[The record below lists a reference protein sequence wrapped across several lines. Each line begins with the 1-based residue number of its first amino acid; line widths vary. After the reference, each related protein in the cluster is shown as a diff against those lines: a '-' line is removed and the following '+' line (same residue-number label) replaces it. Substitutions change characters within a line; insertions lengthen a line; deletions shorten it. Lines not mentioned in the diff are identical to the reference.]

1 MAKAKR
7 AADAAPVAEAATQQT
22 QAAQVPPAGPPP
34 GYSAEAGGPA
44 SATPTPP
51 KKRAK
56 PLGYDQH
63 CHMATGVLGLLDDL
77 RDLVERVEEAYG
89 TTTQAPRAARA
100 MVRDCEEL
108 RAALSSRFFTDVR
121 PRNGLTPYYP
131 PEPPPTA
138 TAAAEV
144 VETHQ
149 DDEVPEFNAE
159 V

>member
-7 AADAAPVAEAATQQT
+7 AADATPVAEAATPQT
-22 QAAQVPPAGPPP
+22 QAPERPPPAEPV
-34 GYSAEAGGPA
+34 PA
-44 SATPTPP
+44 STSPTPP
-51 KKRAK
+51 KKRAR

-77 RDLVERVEEAYG
+77 RDLVEQVEEAYG